1 MEEVAKDW
9 KMRLIDEYTYVKER
23 YNKLHSAIIK
33 REAGVLDIDP
43 KESLDIW
50 KRQETAM
57 ISYLY
62 MLEIRMVVNGIG
74 VPKV

>member
-1 MEEVAKDW
+1 MEEIKDW
-9 KMRLIDEYTYVKER
+9 KMRLIEEYAYVKER

-33 REAGVLDIDP
+33 REAGVLDFDP

-62 MLEIRMVVNGIG
+62 ILEIRMVINGIE

>member
-1 MEEVAKDW
+1 MEEVTKDW
-9 KMRLIDEYTYVKER
+9 QLKLLDEYTSVKER
-23 YNKLHSAIIK
+23 YNTLHSAIIK
-33 REAGVLDIDP
+33 REAGVLDFEP

-62 MLEIRMVVNGIG
+62 ILEIRMVINGIG